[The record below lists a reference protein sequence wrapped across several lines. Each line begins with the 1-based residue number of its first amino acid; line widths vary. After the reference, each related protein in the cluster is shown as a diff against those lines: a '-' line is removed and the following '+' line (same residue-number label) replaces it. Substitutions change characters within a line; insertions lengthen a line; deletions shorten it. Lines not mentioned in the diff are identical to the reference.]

1 MLPFCDVSVKRNEF
15 WMNELVLDLRKGQ
28 VWHTR
33 VRLPINSLS
42 KYSSVISILRGWGG
56 RFDPLLAD

>member
-1 MLPFCDVSVKRNEF
+1 MLPFCDVSVKRKEF

-42 KYSSVISILRGWGG
+42 KYSSVISILRG
-56 RFDPLLAD
+56 